1 MLSRPPLRSLS
12 LRPDDSLTIPRM
24 ALSIDFQDL
33 VSFLLTIQ
41 ATGPL
46 TLAPAGLTP
55 AEYTSL
61 PLDIRSCA
69 LLRSLGSFAP
79 RLRKNGTEAR
89 LDPPFDRTM
98 ILLDNVVEVRD

>member
-12 LRPDDSLTIPRM
+12 LRPDDSLTIPSM

-61 PLDIRSCA
+61 KLDIRSCA
-69 LLRSLGSFAP
+69 SSRFPVAFSKQSETSRSPLLIGLAV
-79 RLRKNGTEAR
+79 
-89 LDPPFDRTM
+89 
-98 ILLDNVVEVRD
+98 LLCGGLVPLHY

>member
-1 MLSRPPLRSLS
+1 
-12 LRPDDSLTIPRM
+12 M

-61 PLDIRSCA
+61 ALDIRSCA
-69 LLRSLGSFAP
+69 FVPFDSAASNDQPIAAMVEGQNSPSFVGGISALEEAVLGTAP
-79 RLRKNGTEAR
+79 VGAR
-89 LDPPFDRTM
+89 LF
-98 ILLDNVVEVRD
+98 LLQFWECNR